1 MFPYWWWWWWG
12 CSFVLFCFAT
22 EMMNTIMGALCHDT
36 HGLVPAY
43 AVHQPGKLQII
54 STELLLAYLSVMCCS
69 FFVVCEIIRSFHFR
83 HQIHEKKTFHFNTL
97 LNNWNI
103 DRKKMFLFS
112 FVFFFGEKNEKRKKM
127 KCRNSFIRTFD
138 FWSVLFYFSIYL
150 QPWNVA
156 KSTLGLHET
165 VRNRFFVFGF
175 WFLFRLFL
183 LSLYL
188 HPHMIS
194 SPFHSF
200 FIRTLKHI
208 IKPYNMHSQ

>member
-103 DRKKMFLFS
+103 DRKKLFLFS
-112 FVFFFGEKNEKRKKM
+112 FVFFSGKKM
-127 KCRNSFIRTFD
+127 RREKK
-138 FWSVLFYFSIYL
+138 
-150 QPWNVA
+150 WNVEIRLFA
-156 KSTLGLHET
+156 HLIFDPFYSIFQFICSHET
-165 VRNRFFVFGF
+165 LPNRRWGSM
-175 WFLFRLFL
+175 R
-183 LSLYL
+183 
-188 HPHMIS
+188 
-194 SPFHSF
+194 
-200 FIRTLKHI
+200 
-208 IKPYNMHSQ
+208 Q